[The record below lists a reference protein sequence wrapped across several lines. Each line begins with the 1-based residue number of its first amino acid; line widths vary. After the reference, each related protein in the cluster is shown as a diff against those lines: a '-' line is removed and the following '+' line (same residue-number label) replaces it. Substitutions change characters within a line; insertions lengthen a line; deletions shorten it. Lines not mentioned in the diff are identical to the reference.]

1 VSLQTATPSDVET
14 EVATLRRGRDVHV
27 CAEPKLAI
35 YTVPN
40 QHEDHSAE
48 HLRRGLP
55 DDFSGIGIS
64 IG

>member
-27 CAEPKLAI
+27 CAEPKLTI

-55 DDFSGIGIS
+55 NYFSRIS
-64 IG
+64 LSIE